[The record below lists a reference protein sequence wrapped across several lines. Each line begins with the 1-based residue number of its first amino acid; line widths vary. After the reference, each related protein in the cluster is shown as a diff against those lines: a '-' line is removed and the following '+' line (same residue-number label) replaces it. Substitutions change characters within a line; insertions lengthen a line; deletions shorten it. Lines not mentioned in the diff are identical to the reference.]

1 MAQDLNNMSRKELEQ
16 LRRNIDDALST
27 LADRERKSALEAA
40 ERAAAEH
47 GYSLADLTGAAG
59 AKSKK
64 GKPKTPAKYRNP
76 EDPTQTWSGRGRKPR
91 WINEA
96 EAAGRP
102 IADFEI

>member
-1 MAQDLNNMSRKELEQ
+1 MDHNLNEMSRQDLEKLRKE
-16 LRRNIDDALST
+16 IDEALST
-27 LADRERKSALEAA
+27 VSQRERKAALEAA

-47 GYSLADLTGAAG
+47 GFSLANLADSASKGK
-59 AKSKK
+59 KSKTK
-64 GKPKTPAKYRNP
+64 NPPKYRNP

-102 IADFEI
+102 LSDFEI

>member
-1 MAQDLNNMSRKELEQ
+1 MAHNLHEMSRKELEK
-16 LRRNIDDALST
+16 LRKDIDEALST
-27 LADRERKSALEAA
+27 VSQRERKAALEAA

-47 GYSLADLTGAAG
+47 GFSLAELADAAG
-59 AKSKK
+59 KGRKSKTK
-64 GKPKTPAKYRNP
+64 NPAKYRNP

-102 IADFEI
+102 LSDFEI

>member
-1 MAQDLNNMSRKELEQ
+1 MNKELHEMSRKELEE
-16 LRRNIDDALST
+16 LRRDIDEALST
-27 LADRERKSALEAA
+27 VAERERKAAIEAA

-47 GYSLADLTGAAG
+47 GYSLSELAEITSKGKKT
-59 AKSKK
+59 KSKR
-64 GKPKTPAKYRNP
+64 PAKFRNP

-102 IADFEI
+102 LEDFAV